1 MRFKKQRG
9 KPNPT
14 RTKRAIA
21 ALADN
26 FYTQSPLWRFIA
38 RGGRGRKLVRA
49 YRELKNSRRPQCFRQ
64 DVW

>member
-1 MRFKKQRG
+1 MKKQRG

-14 RTKRAIA
+14 ITHRLIA
-21 ALADN
+21 RLADN
-26 FYTQSPLWRFIA
+26 FYAQSPLWRMLA
-38 RGGRGRKLVRA
+38 RGRLGRKLMRA